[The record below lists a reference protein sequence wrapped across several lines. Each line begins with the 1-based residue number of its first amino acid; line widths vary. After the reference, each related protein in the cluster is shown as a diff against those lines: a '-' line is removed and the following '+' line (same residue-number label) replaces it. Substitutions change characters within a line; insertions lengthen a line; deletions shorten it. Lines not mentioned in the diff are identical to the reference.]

1 MSGNE
6 KGYECDDEKN
16 NNDNECIR
24 SINLPEPP
32 INIWHSGT
40 YYRVNEVYEIWKQA
54 FDNCNNDKT
63 NQYDMNS
70 NEILN
75 RTTNTEGNKTES
87 SSTDNIE
94 IDLYA
99 KRSRLNRAES
109 DSEIVIEENILKV
122 LGLLE

>member
-1 MSGNE
+1 
-6 KGYECDDEKN
+6 
-16 NNDNECIR
+16 
-24 SINLPEPP
+24 
-32 INIWHSGT
+32 
-40 YYRVNEVYEIWKQA
+40 
-54 FDNCNNDKT
+54 
-63 NQYDMNS
+63 MNS

-109 DSEIVIEENILKV
+109 DSEIDSYRREYPKSTRRNQSMELILRSVEEDITDQTS
-122 LGLLE
+122 